1 MISVHLPAQFLL
13 LEPLFY
19 LICLLE
25 VFKHQME
32 AIGEKMTIYHGIIL
46 KT

>member
-1 MISVHLPAQFLL
+1 MIFVHLPAQFLL
-13 LEPLFY
+13 LEPLFCP
-19 LICLLE
+19 ICLLE

-32 AIGEKMTIYHGIIL
+32 AIGEKMTIYHDIIK